1 MARTKT
7 STSSASSE
15 KVTTVKGEVGR
26 PNQSVAAIR
35 EQYKLEEEK
44 QKANFANA
52 SEDKVMRAL
61 RDLSKNVATPNLT
74 TTTKETIRGYL
85 TGNIYSNA
93 QNLIMASK
101 YLYFRS
107 PIYAQIIDKYASMYC
122 FDCRIIEPEYDFVK
136 GIDTNK
142 ALKSFNDTLGYLDI
156 LSLQNNIKG
165 PLTNM
170 WLCDVSFNLYFKDDF
185 GAFFYP
191 IDPSEAVIDGIYETS
206 NGFVFSEALDMTKW
220 RSQTRQQLIEFLGE
234 PLLSMYHEYESSGIK
249 YVHVP
254 VEYSFVIKKRINSY
268 DTIIPPLLPYL
279 NQLANLNDLVDSQAL
294 ADDVSFYKLIYLPLK
309 TLNSAKN
316 ADDFEITPDLAID
329 YFKIAADSAIP
340 SGVSSAVIPGDE
352 LKTIDFSDNVSED
365 VNRVENS
372 QQQILGGM
380 SGMGALI
387 NANKAINNTELIK
400 NALRAE
406 SSYALS
412 GVLEQVEA
420 WTNLQLS
427 IELSNY
433 CKTKYFPITIY
444 TKEDFRKNLLEA
456 NQYGFTYRLAY
467 GTLLG
472 FSERQTMAAL
482 KFETEALGLQNL
494 MIYPLQSSYTSSG
507 DSEKGQVGEGRPEK
521 DSGDLSPSGERARNQ

>member
-7 STSSASSE
+7 STTSASKE
-15 KVTTVKGEVGR
+15 KVAKISGEVGK

-35 EQYKLEEEK
+35 EQYRLEEEK
-44 QKANFANA
+44 QKQNFANA

-122 FDCRIIEPEYDFVK
+122 FDCRIIEPEYDFSK
-136 GIDTNK
+136 GFDNNK
-142 ALKSFNDTLGYLDI
+142 ASKSFQSTLEYLNI

-170 WLCDVSFNLYFKDDF
+170 WLCDVSFNLYFKDEF

-191 IDPSEAVIDGIYETS
+191 IDPSEAVIDGIYETETGICLS
-206 NGFVFSEALDMTKW
+206 MALDMSKW
-220 RSQTRQQLIEFLGE
+220 RSQVRQQLIEYLGD
-234 PLLSMYHEYESSGIK
+234 PLLSLYREYESSGIK

-254 VEYSFVIKKRINSY
+254 AEYSFVIKKRINSY

-279 NQLANLNDLVDSQAL
+279 SQLANLNDLVDSQAL

-329 YFKIAADSAIP
+329 YFKIAADTAIP
-340 SGVSSAVIPGDE
+340 DGVSSAVIPGDKLE
-352 LKTIDFSDNVSED
+352 TIDFSDNVSED

-400 NALRAE
+400 NALKAE
-406 SSYALS
+406 SAYALN

-427 IELSNY
+427 LSVSNY

-456 NQYGFTYRLAY
+456 NQHGYMYRLAY

-472 FSERQTMAAL
+472 FSESQTMASL
-482 KFETEALGLQNL
+482 MFETEVLGLHNFML
-494 MIYPLQSSYTSSG
+494 YPLQSSYTSSRN
-507 DSEKGQVGEGRPEK
+507 EVGQVGEGRPEK
-521 DSGDLSPSGERARNQ
+521 DSGEIAPSTERSRNR